1 MVILK
6 KIQDSWI
13 LSLLA
18 PTNFGGLGNPRIW
31 DWASRGSLGVWGKA
45 GSGRLA
51 SFAGGA
57 AWRASRFLANG
68 VAQRRSQRD
77 RTTQRSGVGTS
88 RSEAMQSQR
97 SEARTQRSV
106 AAQRRRK
113 GSVTKRT
120 GAKKPLDLSA

>member
-1 MVILK
+1 MVLKFFPRIRVTRLSFGMVILK
-6 KIQDSWI
+6 KIQESWI

-57 AWRASRFLANG
+57 LGELRASWRMAWR
-68 VAQRRSQRD
+68 
-77 RTTQRSGVGTS
+77 SG
-88 RSEAMQSQR
+88 
-97 SEARTQRSV
+97 
-106 AAQRRRK
+106 AA
-113 GSVTKRT
+113 SVTVPRNEVE
-120 GAKKPLDLSA
+120 